1 MRKLF
6 CACFITFCFS
16 LFAQEAEKDLSQDY
30 LAKSSMPV
38 NAVAWTRDGK
48 YFATSWNN
56 SIILWNAGSNT
67 IAAVYSNSV
76 AESSN
81 PMANVI
87 SLQFTSDGRYML
99 SLRDDNT
106 ILIHGVGSN
115 TDTTLISGTGE
126 AMRGAVY
133 AGDYRVVLPLDG
145 KSLYESFRLA
155 ETGQYIIEEKFSLD
169 ENPWALSASPSG
181 KLLLLTMENGDVKLI
196 DSNSWTEISSFKR
209 YTLSRIKPKFASD
222 SVHFL
227 AAENPNTLSVSS
239 ITDEN
244 YFYTIEEPSGFSY
257 AAEFSSD
264 ALKVVAGLN
273 SGKVKIFDIETGV
286 EEKSFQLMYGDS
298 AKSLAFSPDDKY
310 VIIGTEKGY
319 IYRWVLNGEDFVP
332 ENDDDDNKLQNAL
345 LLGVGYGRLNSEYYI
360 GNLSIDVG
368 YRNYF
373 RIPFYWGIGGSFGV
387 GLPGSEFPYTYY
399 EDRETLSAPNIYT
412 LSGGAVV
419 GLVYYNTTYNF
430 QVFSEAG
437 LGVNGRM
444 LYNNSFTHAHRSKL
458 YVGSY
463 GEMLVG
469 AQWKWFRVSGG
480 IQYDSNLHWLSKF
493 SLGVAIPTKSFK
505 NKKQK

>member
-6 CACFITFCFS
+6 CACVITFCFS

-273 SGKVKIFDIETGV
+273 SGKVKIFDIETGA
-286 EEKSFQLMYGDS
+286 EENSFQLMYGDS

-345 LLGVGYGRLNSEYYI
+345 LLGVGYGRLNSEYYSGEYI
-360 GNLSIDVG
+360 LSIG

-373 RIPFYWGIGGSFGV
+373 KSPFSYGVDFSFGV
-387 GLPGSEFPYTYY
+387 GAPNSEFPYTYSVAGSSLNAPY
-399 EDRETLSAPNIYT
+399 VYSLSAGPCI
-412 LSGGAVV
+412 
-419 GLVYYNTTYNF
+419 GLAYYNENLDLT
-430 QVFSEAG
+430 VFSEAM
-437 LGVNGRM
+437 LGVNGR
-444 LYNNSFTHAHRSKL
+444 LLFNNSLNYGHASDFKTGVYAETDIGL
-458 YVGSY
+458 
-463 GEMLVG
+463 
-469 AQWKWFRVSGG
+469 QWHWIRAWGG
-480 IQYDSNLHWLSKF
+480 IRYDTNLHWLGKIH
-493 SLGVAIPTKSFK
+493 LGVAIPTKSFK